1 MSYDHEAESR
11 KLIVEGLPS
20 RPVSLSRRRRFAP
33 LAVDVDG
40 DVAAARFVRRGVAC
54 YWDETHILLH
64 DGRTPWRYTGGGSSS
79 VGELWSAEAFL
90 QERAEL
96 APGEIRSVGGASV
109 RDHAHRPAWIRAAEL
124 LVGGDV
130 ATVVVD
136 GRRRLRVPDH
146 GHLVVVWSARRPPT
160 VSARDPADR
169 ELSSILLPLQ

>member
-1 MSYDHEAESR
+1 MAYDHEAESR
-11 KLIVEGLPS
+11 KLIVEGLPG

-54 YWDETHILLH
+54 YWDETHILRY
-64 DGRTPWRYTGGGSSS
+64 DGRTRWRYTGGGGSS
-79 VGELWSAEAFL
+79 VGELWSAGAFQ
-90 QERAEL
+90 QERAAL
-96 APGEIRSVGGASV
+96 APGEIRSEGGSSV
-109 RDHAHRPAWIRAAEL
+109 HDHAHRPAWIRAAEL
-124 LVGGDV
+124 LVGGEV

-136 GRRRLRVPDH
+136 GRRRLQVPDH

-169 ELSSILLPLQ
+169 ELSSIRLPLP